1 MLARQNLPGVG
12 ANSGPTCGNSV
23 AVTYPILNL
32 PSMFA
37 RQFTKVIAQ
46 ERGASPSAP
55 AAGTEQPPGHPFPFS
70 YAATSSSTCNPRNG
84 VESRFDAIGHIKAGA
99 DARVRGRLPIC
110 IEDWA

>member
-12 ANSGPTCGNSV
+12 ADSGPTCGNSV
-23 AVTYPILNL
+23 AVTYPIL

-70 YAATSSSTCNPRNG
+70 YAATSSSTCNRG
-84 VESRFDAIGHIKAGA
+84 ESRFDAIGHIKAGA